1 LDVNPKIWE
10 KKKVLVT
17 GHTGFKG
24 IWLSFYLKSL
34 GAEVIG
40 LSLGEL
46 LGKSLY
52 KDSLSS
58 GIFFHE
64 EFGDIRDKKQLESLF
79 NQFEI
84 DYVFHLAAQSLVRK
98 SVKNPIETFETNI
111 IGTANVVLT
120 ALESNSV
127 KGLTVVTTD
136 KVYEN
141 LGKTKPFTENERLG
155 GDDPYS
161 ASKSSA
167 ELVVH
172 ALDENNNFRGIPI
185 TTVRAGNVIG
195 GGDWSE
201 ERLISDIVKAYIEGK
216 SLILRFPDASRP
228 WQYILD
234 CLSGYLLVG
243 ESHLKKDQ
251 NCFVKSVNF
260 GPIRSLSVG
269 DLVEIFIAEFGKELV
284 ALQEE
289 SEIEE
294 KRYLEINSDLARVKY
309 GWTPKFEPET
319 AIRITAEWY
328 SNYLNG
334 KPAEELIKG
343 DIKKYLGRAF

>member
-1 LDVNPKIWE
+1 MDVSPKVWE

-24 IWLSFYLKSL
+24 TWLSFLLKSL
-34 GAEVIG
+34 GADVIG

-52 KDSLSS
+52 KDSKTP
-58 GIFFHE
+58 GIFYHE
-64 EFGDIRDKKQLESLF
+64 EFGDIRDKKHLEKLF
-79 NQFEI
+79 NDFEI

-98 SVKNPIETFETNI
+98 SVKDPIETFETNI
-111 IGTANVVLT
+111 IGTANVILT
-120 ALESNSV
+120 AFETHSV

-141 LGKTKPFTENERLG
+141 LGESKPYTEDERLG

-167 ELVVH
+167 ELIVH
-172 ALDENNNFRGIPI
+172 ALDKNNNLKRIPI

-201 ERLISDIVKAYIEGK
+201 ERLIPDIVKAYMEGK
-216 SLILRFPDASRP
+216 SLILRYPQASRP

-234 CLSGYLLVG
+234 CLNGYLLVG
-243 ESHLKKDQ
+243 ESHLMKDD
-251 NCFVKSVNF
+251 NCVVKNVNF
-260 GPIRSLSVG
+260 GPVRSLLVN
-269 DLVEIFIAEFGKELV
+269 DLVNIFIAEFGKDLV
-284 ALQEE
+284 IMQET
-289 SEIEE
+289 SDIEE
-294 KRYLEINSDLARVKY
+294 KNYLEINSDLAKAKY
-309 GWTPKFEPET
+309 GWIPKLEPEI
-319 AIRITAEWY
+319 AIQMTAEWY
-328 SNYLNG
+328 AKFLDG
-334 KPAEELIKG
+334 KPANELIKNEI
-343 DIKKYLGRAF
+343 DKYFGRNH